1 MRRVAI
7 VAVAFGLAVVTGG
20 GASASPLTVSVRGG
34 EQLVPQ
40 RADPKHVPVLP
51 RAHRRLKGA
60 FIPIGGMTSR
70 FSLGP
75 FGPPRTRGRAQETSR
90 HPGRSVASRAIVD
103 RPRSPGGPPHDVI
116 PPPPSGDEPWC
127 PVSPDNVQKT
137 GVSSGGQSGSSIV
150 AAEAERV
157 EPRRKMCSR
166 AESEFLC
173 PSGYLSLRATCSFRI
188 LRVSAAV
195 RVGCVRRQ
203 GGR

>member
-75 FGPPRTRGRAQETSR
+75 FGLPRTRGRAQETSR
-90 HPGRSVASRAIVD
+90 HPGSVANRAIVD
-103 RPRSPGGPPHDVI
+103 RPHSPADH
-116 PPPPSGDEPWC
+116 
-127 PVSPDNVQKT
+127 
-137 GVSSGGQSGSSIV
+137 
-150 AAEAERV
+150 
-157 EPRRKMCSR
+157 PRCDS
-166 AESEFLC
+166 
-173 PSGYLSLRATCSFRI
+173 
-188 LRVSAAV
+188 SAAI
-195 RVGCVRRQ
+195 RR
-203 GGR
+203 